1 MAHLR
6 RPVPKIGWA
15 ANPPGSL
22 DLTNFLRS
30 VASDS
35 TGEATVAETRRR
47 AGLEESERERD
58 FERENERVFGFCE
71 IWEEKESE
79 DNEEVS
85 EEIEIDILIWV
96 WSFSEGQGTLVTV
109 VVYRRKLARGSIWA
123 GETGRRG

>member
-47 AGLEESERERD
+47 AGLEKSERGRD

-71 IWEEKESE
+71 I
-79 DNEEVS
+79 
-85 EEIEIDILIWV
+85 
-96 WSFSEGQGTLVTV
+96 
-109 VVYRRKLARGSIWA
+109 
-123 GETGRRG
+123 